1 VPNFLPLPPAG
12 VFLWNLWFVPSSFVT
27 VLLQNGAIVMTYSLS
42 WSAVSDS
49 QAPSTDL
56 VRLCQ
61 QGVAPNKAHFARL
74 MRRYQGHVDQLLYKL
89 APDWNDRADL
99 AQEVWVR
106 VYRNINRLQEPEKFI
121 GWVSRITTNL
131 FYDELRK
138 RKRHQAPISLD
149 APLRVGDG
157 DLEWD
162 LPSDELEP
170 VEHLSRQEFYE
181 QLHRAIANLPRSFQ
195 ETITLREVEGLSY
208 EEIADLTGVSIGTVK
223 SRIARARMKLQTQL
237 KSYLGN

>member
-1 VPNFLPLPPAG
+1 
-12 VFLWNLWFVPSSFVT
+12 
-27 VLLQNGAIVMTYSLS
+27 MTYTLS
-42 WSAVSDS
+42 WSAVSES
-49 QAPSTDL
+49 KAPSTDL

-61 QGVAPNKAHFARL
+61 EGMAPSKANFARL

-106 VYRNINRLQEPEKFI
+106 VYRNIKRLQEPEKFV
-121 GWVSRITTNL
+121 GWISRITTNL

-138 RKRHQAPISLD
+138 RKRHQSPISLD
-149 APLRVGDG
+149 APLHVGDG

-162 LPSDELEP
+162 LPSEVPNP

-181 QLHRAIANLPRSFQ
+181 HLHRAIATLPRSFQ

-208 EEIADLTGVSIGTVK
+208 EEIAALTGVSIGTVK
-223 SRIARARMKLQTQL
+223 SRIARARLKLQAQL
-237 KSYLGN
+237 KSYLGA

>member
-1 VPNFLPLPPAG
+1 M
-12 VFLWNLWFVPSSFVT
+12 
-27 VLLQNGAIVMTYSLS
+27 MTYTLS
-42 WSAVSDS
+42 WSPVLNSP
-49 QAPSTDL
+49 PSPSNSADL

-61 QGVAPNKAHFARL
+61 EGVAPSKENFARL
-74 MRRYQGHVDQLLYKL
+74 VRRYQSHVDNLLYKL

-99 AQEVWVR
+99 AQEVWLR
-106 VYRNINRLQEPEKFI
+106 VYRNIKRLQEPEKFV

-157 DLEWD
+157 DMEWD
-162 LPSDELEP
+162 LPSEELNP

-181 QLHRAIANLPRSFQ
+181 QLQRAIATLPRSFQ

-208 EEIADLTGVSIGTVK
+208 EEIAEITGVSIGTVK
-223 SRIARARMKLQTQL
+223 SRIARARLKLQAQL
-237 KSYLGN
+237 KSYLGT

>member
-1 VPNFLPLPPAG
+1 
-12 VFLWNLWFVPSSFVT
+12 
-27 VLLQNGAIVMTYSLS
+27 MTYSLS
-42 WSAVSDS
+42 WSTVTEV
-49 QAPSTDL
+49 PSTDL
-56 VRLCQ
+56 VCLCQ
-61 QGVAPNKAHFARL
+61 QGMSPNKVHFARL

-99 AQEVWVR
+99 AQEVWLR
-106 VYRNINRLQEPEKFI
+106 VYRHIKNLQEPEKFV

-149 APLRVGDG
+149 APLRLGDG

-162 LPSDELEP
+162 LPSEQPNP

-181 QLHRAIANLPRSFQ
+181 QLHRAIATLPRSFQ

-208 EEIADLTGVSIGTVK
+208 EEIADITGVSIGTVK

-237 KSYLGN
+237 KSYLGS